1 MSIRPL
7 RLLAALVL
15 CATVASAAE
24 PNDLEA
30 LQKKL
35 LQQLLNGN
43 PTPDELRQLVG
54 EMNKLMGQQFPELQP
69 FALPDLL
76 FKELEPFRAV
86 PRRAAPGFGGMGL
99 VPFPP
104 PRVFD
109 RGDARPA
116 ADLPPGEVS
125 DKRLK
130 EFDEQI
136 EKLKDNPEAQ
146 AELRKARDEYKKAL
160 EEGMRKGVERPR
172 EDRPAPQPAFPP
184 PFRRVAPINI
194 DVPILFDRP
203 NLARPKGPVRLGVV
217 FEKPSAIL
225 TEHLNLP
232 ADVGVVVVEVV
243 PGSVADK
250 AGLRTN
256 DVVVKLGGKDAP
268 SELSQFQQLV
278 AELKSGEKIE
288 AVLYRKGKKETV
300 GGIELPAGGR

>member
-1 MSIRPL
+1 
-7 RLLAALVL
+7 
-15 CATVASAAE
+15 
-24 PNDLEA
+24 
-30 LQKKL
+30 
-35 LQQLLNGN
+35 
-43 PTPDELRQLVG
+43 
-54 EMNKLMGQQFPELQP
+54 
-69 FALPDLL
+69 
-76 FKELEPFRAV
+76 
-86 PRRAAPGFGGMGL
+86 MGL

-109 RGDARPA
+109 RGDAGPA
-116 ADLPPGEVS
+116 AELPPPGEVS

-146 AELRKARDEYKKAL
+146 AELRKARDGYKKAL

-172 EDRPAPQPAFPP
+172 EDRPAARPEFPP
-184 PFRRVAPINI
+184 PFFRV
-194 DVPILFDRP
+194 VPAKDFALPLLLDRP

-217 FEKPSAIL
+217 FEKAPAIL
-225 TEHLNLP
+225 AEHLNLP
-232 ADVGVVVVEVV
+232 ADVGVVIVEVV

-250 AGLRTN
+250 AGLRMN

-268 SELSQFQQLV
+268 SELNQFQQLV
-278 AELKSGEKIE
+278 AELKGGEKIE